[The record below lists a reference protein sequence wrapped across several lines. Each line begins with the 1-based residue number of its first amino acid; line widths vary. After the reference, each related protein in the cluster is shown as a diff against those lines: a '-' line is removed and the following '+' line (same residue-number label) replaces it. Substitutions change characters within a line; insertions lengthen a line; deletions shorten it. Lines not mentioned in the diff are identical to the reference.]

1 MSEPVYAIVGC
12 GNISRFHFEGLIAVG
27 ARIARVVDVNE
38 KAAAPWAARTG
49 ARYSEDYR
57 DAMADPEVTVVSVL
71 TGSRYHRDICL
82 AALAAGKD
90 VICEKTMAND
100 AAEAL
105 EIRSAARAAA
115 ARAAAA
121 RAAAEGAAAAGGIFL
136 TAFMKRFFPATEKA
150 VELLPRLGRI
160 FSAQARAYQN
170 WGGDFFSMTDA
181 SPYAYVLRSY
191 GGAVVK
197 CAGSHML
204 DLIMHLLGRPRS
216 LMSSVDYVPGSSFD
230 RKAAAILEYEN
241 GATVSFETAIHRLS
255 RIGYERNGWDE
266 WIEINGSEGR
276 LRLSTVMWDHP
287 ENNGALLEH
296 YDEAAG
302 AWTEYRF
309 PAVDPFKL
317 EMAAF
322 HEALRARRALGC
334 DADAGCAVDLVIDAI
349 ARSSSEGR
357 RVELALG

>member
-1 MSEPVYAIVGC
+1 MSIEPVYAIIGC
-12 GNISRFHFEGLIAVG
+12 GNISRFHFEGLLAAG
-27 ARIARVVDVNE
+27 ARIARIVDLDE
-38 KAAAPWAARTG
+38 KAAAPWLERTG
-49 ARYSEDYR
+49 ARFSKDYR
-57 DAMADPEVTVVSVL
+57 DALADPAVSVVSVL
-71 TGSRYHRDICL
+71 TGSRFHRDICL
-82 AALAAGKD
+82 AALSAGKD

-105 EIRSAARAAA
+105 EIRAAA
-115 ARAAAA
+115 AASGR
-121 RAAAEGAAAAGGIFL
+121 IFL

-150 VELLPRLGRI
+150 RELLPSLGRI
-160 FSAQARAYQN
+160 FSAQARSYQN

-181 SPYAYVLRSY
+181 TPYEGVLRSY

-204 DLIMHLLGRPRS
+204 DLIMHLLDRPNS
-216 LMSSVDYVPGSSFD
+216 LFASVDYIPGSSFD
-230 RKAAAILEYEN
+230 RKASAILEYRN
-241 GATVSFETAIHRLS
+241 GATVAFETAVHRLS

-296 YDEAAG
+296 YEETAG
-302 AWTEYRF
+302 SWIEHRF
-309 PAVDPFKL
+309 PPVDPFKL

-322 HEALRARRALGC
+322 HEALRSRRDLGC
-334 DADAGCAVDLVIDAI
+334 GADAGCAVDLVIDAI
-349 ARSSSEGR
+349 QRSSKSGER
-357 RVELALG
+357 IALDLEPPRKEA